1 MPTMPTRPQAPNGP
15 SIPSH
20 QQDYFQI
27 RTEPGDKRSENACNT
42 YHECFSGWRPPSP
55 ANCIMDV
62 GPQRDEGLGAS
73 ETSRGLPSP
82 VCGCYFGLEL
92 LDFKP

>member
-1 MPTMPTRPQAPNGP
+1 MPAILIMNASADGGHRHPQ
-15 SIPSH
+15 I
-20 QQDYFQI
+20 
-27 RTEPGDKRSENACNT
+27 
-42 YHECFSGWRPPSP
+42 
-55 ANCIMDV
+55 CIMIV